1 MKALTEAPH
10 QVAFVLELVK
20 GELTLLVQVLHRT
33 DLTSLLNQS
42 DRSEYWLPVSKSR
55 TGLTGWWLTLVL
67 SVLICRVSFNRLFT
81 PPLGDITRLRSFHY
95 KTSGKIST

>member
-1 MKALTEAPH
+1 M
-10 QVAFVLELVK
+10 LELVK

-55 TGLTGWWLTLVL
+55 TGLTGLSDQSDRLVAN
-67 SVLICRVSFNRLFT
+67 ICFKCFNLQ
-81 PPLGDITRLRSFHY
+81 G
-95 KTSGKIST
+95 

>member
-1 MKALTEAPH
+1 M
-10 QVAFVLELVK
+10 LELVK

-42 DRSEYWLPVSKSR
+42 DRSEYWLPVSKSW

-67 SVLICRVSFNRLFT
+67 SVLI
-81 PPLGDITRLRSFHY
+81 
-95 KTSGKIST
+95 SGLVLIAY

>member
-1 MKALTEAPH
+1 M
-10 QVAFVLELVK
+10 LELVK

-42 DRSEYWLPVSKSR
+42 DRSEYWLPVSMSR

-67 SVLICRVSFNRLFT
+67 SVLIYRVSFNHLFT
-81 PPLGDITRLRSFHY
+81 PPLGDIARLRSFH
-95 KTSGKIST
+95 KASFTSKRC